1 MRGIF
6 TEITESYQT
15 LAGASEVCVQAGT
28 EGVPEDAVSVVIPDA
43 VMYIPLEDLVDFEKE
58 KERLTKEK
66 EKLEKELARSKGM
79 LSNEKFLNKAPAEKV
94 AEERAKMDKYQQMMD
109 DVLARLAQMK

>member
-1 MRGIF
+1 M
-6 TEITESYQT
+6 
-15 LAGASEVCVQAGT
+15 
-28 EGVPEDAVSVVIPDA
+28 
-43 VMYIPLEDLVDFEKE
+43 KN
-58 KERLTKEK
+58 EK